1 MVGQRFGR
9 LTVVAYAER
18 GADRAAR
25 WVCRCDCG
33 QEVIAHG
40 NRLRSGKTTS
50 CGCARSVH
58 GGDGTREYHVWVAM
72 RQRCYDPNHDS
83 YEYYGGRG
91 IEVCDRWLV
100 GEDGYHPYQ
109 CFMQDMGPRPS
120 DQHSIDRIDNDGHY
134 DPNNCRWATSDVQNL
149 NRRRW
154 SRRQR
159 PT

>member
-1 MVGQRFGR
+1 VK
-9 LTVVAYAER
+9 A
-18 GADRAAR
+18 
-25 WVCRCDCG
+25 
-33 QEVIAHG
+33 
-40 NRLRSGKTTS
+40 SS
-50 CGCARSVH
+50 C
-58 GGDGTREYHVWVAM
+58 
-72 RQRCYDPNHDS
+72 
-83 YEYYGGRG
+83 
-91 IEVCDRWLV
+91 WLV